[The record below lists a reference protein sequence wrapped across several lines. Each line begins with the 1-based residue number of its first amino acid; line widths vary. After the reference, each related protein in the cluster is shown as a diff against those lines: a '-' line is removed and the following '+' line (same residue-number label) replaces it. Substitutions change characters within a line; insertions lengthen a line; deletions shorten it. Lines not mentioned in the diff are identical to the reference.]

1 VNQEIPACGFQDLS
15 QSAGKTTK
23 KIGIGEHGGERILG
37 VAEEGEFGQT
47 ASLKRLNTA
56 QN

>member
-1 VNQEIPACGFQDLS
+1 VKNREEEWNRM
-15 QSAGKTTK
+15 K
-23 KIGIGEHGGERILG
+23 HGGKRNLN
-37 VAEEGEFGQT
+37 VAEQGEFGQT